1 MYIWVTWWV
10 SYKKQELLILREYL
24 GSPPI
29 FCWVQIAHLFS
40 FLRCVVFVLCFTSSC
55 VLYAQY
61 CQYHW
66 IVYSWLSLRF
76 SLTLKYYVF
85 YYICFVR
92 CYDAQYDLQVGTI
105 IASLF
110 VLLPFCSGRLS
121 YFLFI
126 VFIWV
131 NTYNVLVL
139 STLYCWKG
147 VSSRSTI
154 IIRRV
159 GGYQRGNQNP

>member
-1 MYIWVTWWV
+1 MQSLCITTYDVRSIPA
-10 SYKKQELLILREYL
+10 L
-24 GSPPI
+24 GRCARYNI
-29 FCWVQIAHLFS
+29 YFS
-40 FLRCVVFVLCFTSSC
+40 RVCAARSLVFFLVL
-55 VLYAQY
+55 
-61 CQYHW
+61 HW
-66 IVYSWLSLRF
+66 IVYSWFSLRF

-85 YYICFVR
+85 YYICCVR
-92 CYDAQYDLQVGTI
+92 CYDAQYDLQVGII

-110 VLLPFCSGRLS
+110 VLLIFCSGRLS

-131 NTYNVLVL
+131 SIYNVQVL
-139 STLYCWKG
+139 PTVYYWKS

-159 GGYQRGNQNP
+159 GGYQRKQRGNDYSHL